1 MTTHHFIFKGCWLA
15 NDYVIGDSICHGS
28 SNTEICNYDDGDCC
42 LPEIYKECSG
52 EECICHEDGLVRPEK
67 VCEYEYIIQ
76 TFIHL
81 NFVCIKFAKRSIQ
94 VMVNVITFSTNQSV
108 NLMGVIVVFHHP
120 FVSMANVFV
129 TMKQPIPQLHHSLG
143 GEM

>member
-1 MTTHHFIFKGCWLA
+1 MLLMMEDVILMEVIVVFGTKILNSVSSALAMLISQKVDTCKMMKEMNDHSSFHLKGCWLA

-28 SNTEICNYDDGDCC
+28 ANTEICNYDDGDCC

-76 TFIHL
+76 TYLYQIL
-81 NFVCIKFAKRSIQ
+81 FV
-94 VMVNVITFSTNQSV
+94 
-108 NLMGVIVVFHHP
+108 
-120 FVSMANVFV
+120 
-129 TMKQPIPQLHHSLG
+129 
-143 GEM
+143 